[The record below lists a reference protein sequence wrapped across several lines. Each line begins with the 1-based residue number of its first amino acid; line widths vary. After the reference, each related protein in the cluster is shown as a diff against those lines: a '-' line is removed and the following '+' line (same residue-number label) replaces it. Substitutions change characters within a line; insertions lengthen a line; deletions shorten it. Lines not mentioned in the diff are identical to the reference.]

1 MKEVAIL
8 LLFALMLNGCGSSQT
23 TAQAAEGGVWGATM
37 LGGLSTG
44 ESTGFSFQTQFTV
57 GSNGALGITNFQFL
71 NAGTDNCFG
80 TATATTSGSLT
91 NLDYNSADQLI
102 SGTFSF
108 TITSAAGDKVTLTST
123 AVTGVVNTNNNTLSD
138 GSIIG
143 NWTLAPASSNS
154 TCVATSGTFTM
165 TQTAS

>member
-1 MKEVAIL
+1 MKEVTIL

-23 TAQAAEGGVWGATM
+23 TAQAAEGGVWGADM
-37 LGGLSTG
+37 LGGVGTS
-44 ESTGFSFQTQFTV
+44 SGFSFQTQFTV

-71 NAGTDNCFG
+71 NAKSPGNCFG
-80 TATATTSGSLT
+80 TAAPTTSGSLT
-91 NLDYNSADQLI
+91 NLDYNTDDQLI

-123 AVTGVVNTNNNTLSD
+123 AVTGSVNTNNNTLSD

-143 NWTLAPASSNS
+143 NWTLVPASSNS
-154 TCVATSGTFTM
+154 TCLDASGTFTM

>member
-8 LLFALMLNGCGSSQT
+8 LLFALMLNGCGSSPT
-23 TAQAAEGGVWGATM
+23 TAQAAEGGVWGAQM
-37 LGGLSTG
+37 LGGVGKS
-44 ESTGFSFQTQFTV
+44 SGFSFQTQFTV

-91 NLDYNSADQLI
+91 DLVYNSAGQLTM
-102 SGTFSF
+102 GKFSF
-108 TITSAAGDKVTLTST
+108 TIASAAGDKVTLTST

-143 NWTLAPASSNS
+143 NWMLVPASSNS
-154 TCVATSGTFTM
+154 TCLDANGTFTM

>member
-8 LLFALMLNGCGSSQT
+8 LLFALVLNGCGSNPT
-23 TAQAAEGGVWGATM
+23 TAQAAEGGVWGAKM
-37 LGGLSTG
+37 LGG
-44 ESTGFSFQTQFTV
+44 ESTSSGFSFQTEFTV

-71 NAGTDNCFG
+71 NSGTDNCFG
-80 TATATTSGSLT
+80 TSIPTTSGSLT
-91 NLDYNSADQLI
+91 NLDYNTADQLI

-123 AVTGVVNTNNNTLSD
+123 AVTGLVNINNNTLSD

-143 NWTLAPASSNS
+143 NWALVPASNSS
-154 TCVATSGTFTM
+154 TCVATNGTFTM